1 MVRFDDPV
9 ARSANLLGQ
18 ESQEHVLHARMAA
31 LKPREVVAE
40 DRARLAVLERR
51 YRRGATL
58 AGKEKR
64 ELPERLARPE
74 HVEQDAVSDL
84 RRDARREAA
93 PDDQV
98 ERLGGVIAVEDD
110 LAFLERPPAGDRE
123 QLPDVLGRE
132 ICEQRPLH
140 GFSLGHERVIRNI
153 ASILP
158 LMTDASTP
166 ADEVRPVTIL
176 FADIVGSTALGERLA
191 PDEVKAL
198 VGECVTMM
206 SRAVEEYGG
215 MVQAYAGDGICAYFG
230 VPAAHD
236 DDPERAAR
244 TGLRILEVVA
254 EYAREVEAA
263 WGLADFAVRVG
274 INSGQAAVGQVGGA
288 EPGSV
293 ALGDATNVAARLQSL
308 AAPGTILIG
317 EAAARRLAHRFVL
330 EPDSEFEVK
339 GRTVPVRASR
349 LVGPKARG
357 TEVGATPLAG
367 RDDEMAQL
375 LGALGDLVAGR
386 GRIVLLLGDPG
397 MGKTRLLGELRTL
410 AGQRVTWL
418 EGHCLSYGGLAAWPF
433 VDALLGWLGAEIG
446 EPEIAVRTKAR
457 AKLGALFGDELE
469 ELLPSLGRLLRLRV
483 EGADDSGS
491 AERIQTAYVRWLE
504 ALACQGP
511 VVIALEDVHWMD
523 TPTRELGEAVLA
535 LAESAPVAIIL
546 SAELAPSS
554 EGAALR
560 LRALGNHGHRTTEI
574 PLGPLSDEAAEE
586 MLTGILGSEVDAV
599 TRMGLVRE
607 AEGNPLYVEE
617 LARALLEG
625 GLEPRGRTWTVTVRA
640 DLLPPALENL
650 LVARI
655 DRLSAG
661 ARQLAPTAAA
671 IGRTFPVAVLEK
683 VSGADVGDG
692 LTALLRAEIVREVR
706 RYPVFECS
714 FTHGLLHDAAL
725 STLTSTRKRELYARI
740 AAVFESLYADSLE
753 DHVER
758 LAHYHA
764 QAGNLPKAF
773 SYAERA
779 RSGATSGPS

>member
-1 MVRFDDPV
+1 M
-9 ARSANLLGQ
+9 
-18 ESQEHVLHARMAA
+18 
-31 LKPREVVAE
+31 
-40 DRARLAVLERR
+40 
-51 YRRGATL
+51 
-58 AGKEKR
+58 
-64 ELPERLARPE
+64 
-74 HVEQDAVSDL
+74 SDVPIS
-84 RRDARREAA
+84 E
-93 PDDQV
+93 
-98 ERLGGVIAVEDD
+98 
-110 LAFLERPPAGDRE
+110 
-123 QLPDVLGRE
+123 
-132 ICEQRPLH
+132 
-140 GFSLGHERVIRNI
+140 
-153 ASILP
+153 
-158 LMTDASTP
+158 
-166 ADEVRPVTIL
+166 DEVRPVTIL
-176 FADIVGSTALGERLA
+176 FADIVGSTALGERLQ

-254 EYAREVEAA
+254 EYARDVEAA

-274 INSGQAAVGQVGGA
+274 INGGQAAVGQVGAADPGA
-288 EPGSV
+288 V

-308 AAPGTILIG
+308 APPGTILVG
-317 EAAARRLAHRFVL
+317 EASAKRLAHRFVF
-330 EPDSEFEVK
+330 EPAGDFEVK
-339 GRTVPVRASR
+339 GRKAPVTASR

-357 TEVGATPLAG
+357 SEAGATPVAG
-367 RDDEMAQL
+367 REGEMAHL

-397 MGKTRLLGELRTL
+397 MGKTRLLGELRVL
-410 AGQRVTWL
+410 AGERVTWL

-457 AKLGALFGDELE
+457 ARLGALFGDDLE
-469 ELLPSLGRLLRLRV
+469 EVLPALGRLLRIRV
-483 EGADDSGS
+483 EEHDDSGD
-491 AERIQTAYVRWLE
+491 ADHIREAYIRWLE
-504 ALACQGP
+504 ALARERP
-511 VVIALEDVHWMD
+511 VVVALEDVHWAD
-523 TPTRELGEAVLA
+523 PSTRDLTEAVLD
-535 LAESAPVAIIL
+535 LAERAPIAVIL
-546 SAELAPSS
+546 TAELAPGS

-560 LRALGNHGHRTTEI
+560 LRALGSHGHRTTEI
-574 PLGPLSDEAAEE
+574 PLGPLLDEAAEE
-586 MLTGILGSEVDAV
+586 MLTVILGSEVDAV

-625 GLEPRGRTWTVTVRA
+625 GLEPRGRTWTVTVRT

-655 DRLSAG
+655 DRLPAG
-661 ARQLAPTAAA
+661 ARQLAPVAAA
-671 IGRTFPVAVLEK
+671 IGRTFPVAVLEE
-683 VSGADVGDG
+683 VSGTDVRDG

-725 STLTSTRKRELYARI
+725 STLTPTRKRELYARI
-740 AAVFESLYADSLE
+740 AAAFESLYADSLD

-764 QAGNLPKAF
+764 QAGNLSKAF
-773 SYAERA
+773 QYAERA
-779 RSGATSGPS
+779 RGVAVSDSG

>member
-1 MVRFDDPV
+1 
-9 ARSANLLGQ
+9 
-18 ESQEHVLHARMAA
+18 
-31 LKPREVVAE
+31 
-40 DRARLAVLERR
+40 
-51 YRRGATL
+51 
-58 AGKEKR
+58 
-64 ELPERLARPE
+64 
-74 HVEQDAVSDL
+74 
-84 RRDARREAA
+84 
-93 PDDQV
+93 
-98 ERLGGVIAVEDD
+98 
-110 LAFLERPPAGDRE
+110 
-123 QLPDVLGRE
+123 
-132 ICEQRPLH
+132 
-140 GFSLGHERVIRNI
+140 
-153 ASILP
+153 
-158 LMTDASTP
+158 MTDSP
-166 ADEVRPVTIL
+166 IPDDEVRPVTIL
-176 FADIVGSTALGERLA
+176 FADIVGSTALGERLQ

-254 EYAREVEAA
+254 EYARDVEAA

-274 INSGQAAVGQVGGA
+274 INGGQAAVGQVGAA
-288 EPGSV
+288 EPGAV

-308 AAPGTILIG
+308 APPGTILVG
-317 EAAARRLAHRFVL
+317 EATSRRLTHRFVF
-330 EPDSEFEVK
+330 EPSGNFEVK
-339 GRTVPVRASR
+339 GRKAPVAASR

-357 TEVGATPLAG
+357 TEAGATPVAG

-397 MGKTRLLGELRTL
+397 MGKTRLLGELHAL
-410 AGQRVTWL
+410 AGERVTWL
-418 EGHCLSYGGLAAWPF
+418 EGHCLSYGGLATWPF
-433 VDALLGWLGAEIG
+433 VDALLGWLGSEIG

-457 AKLGALFGDELE
+457 ARLGALFGDDLE
-469 ELLPSLGRLLRLRV
+469 QVLPALGRLLRIRID
-483 EGADDSGS
+483 GPDDSGD
-491 AERIQTAYVRWLE
+491 AEQIRDAYIHWLE
-504 ALACQGP
+504 AVAQERP
-511 VVIALEDVHWMD
+511 VVVALEDVHWAD
-523 TPTRELGEAVLA
+523 PSTRGLAEAVFD
-535 LAESAPVAIIL
+535 LAERAPIAVIL
-546 SAELAPSS
+546 TAEHAPGS
-554 EGAALR
+554 EGATLR
-560 LRALGNHGHRTTEI
+560 LRALGDHGHRTTEI
-574 PLGPLSDEAAEE
+574 TLGALPDEAAEE
-586 MLTGILGSEVDAV
+586 MLSVILGSEIDAV

-655 DRLSAG
+655 DRLPAG

-671 IGRTFPVAVLEK
+671 IGRTFPVAVLEQ
-683 VSGADVGDG
+683 VSGADVGEG
-692 LTALLRAEIVREVR
+692 LTALLRAEIVREAR

-725 STLTSTRKRELYARI
+725 STLTPTRKRELYARI
-740 AAVFESLYADSLE
+740 ASAFESLHADSLD

-773 SYAERA
+773 EYAERA
-779 RSGATSGPS
+779 RVGGASGST